1 MKSAGPWNLRGLR
14 PQAREA
20 AREAAR
26 QSGMSVGEWLNSV
39 IETNGDDELPRE
51 YERQPPRDAYRPR
64 QDRVDRD
71 AAPVKYQGIPYR
83 DEPRYERV
91 TPRRDDHA
99 SQGGQSDRKLQADDE
114 EARRGAAREE
124 ALREAAREEALR
136 EAAREQAIREAAREE
151 ALREATRE
159 QAFQETAREQ
169 ALREAAREEA
179 LREAAREETR
189 RKAVRE
195 GTLVDAAREEARRE
209 VARTRQG
216 LGEAHARLDALTQQI
231 DRLAH
236 AQVTRRR
243 AAFVPPSEAVEEREP
258 RLTGAPPQ
266 RRRIKSEPTLSIE
279 DAVAEISARQRALD
293 SAPAAPISAALPGPA
308 LDLETAAPAAA
319 AESVLFGPPAAAE
332 SVVPAPAAARDPV
345 LDTESFPPAPAASP
359 APTVDFSSLEGQL
372 RQITARIEAL
382 QPTADL
388 ERAMVAIRTDLAEI
402 ARQLN
407 EALPR
412 RAVESLE
419 IEVKALAERIDHSRQ
434 SGVDP
439 NALAGLERGLAEV
452 HEALRT
458 LTPAESLVG
467 FDEAINAL
475 SQKVDMILA
484 KDDPS
489 ALQQLEAALGGLRGV
504 VSHVASNDTLT
515 KVAEEVR
522 ALAAQVD
529 GIANN
534 AATGHAVTALEQRI
548 DTLAAALTADGV
560 ANNAATGHAVSALEQ
575 RIDTL
580 TAALTASSEAGHAV
594 PRDLEKLLSGLIEK
608 LEWVQLTHT
617 DHAAL
622 AHLEDRIAT
631 LVSRFDAS
639 DARLGHLE
647 AIERGLADLLVHI
660 EQMRGINGSATEG
673 AILTPPAARA
683 IERDVEEIKQSERRT
698 QESLE
703 AVHDTVEHVVERLAT
718 IEGDLRGD
726 RVTRA
731 TPEPEPAPAP
741 EPDPE
746 PPLQVALHEV
756 ALTDSTAP
764 ATAPELEPTEVPV
777 RRNAATRAPID
788 PTLPPDHPL
797 EPGFT
802 AGRAGSGPSAAD
814 RIAASEAAIGSAKP
828 PVIADSGRPNF
839 IAAARRAAQA
849 AAWEASGKPAKDE
862 AIAVMGAPPN
872 RLSQRLRKLIVAGA
886 ALLIVVGCWRIAAK
900 FFDDGGSGSAPQ
912 EQSAPVPSPAVP
924 PQAATP
930 PKLPPTE
937 ELPRPPSD
945 PELAAPP
952 SKTPTTKTT
961 KPGRQ
966 SMVPEENDG
975 TEEAALGPPTPSTAA
990 PPGATAMPLWV
1001 SPDITGALPQPE
1013 AAPGMTAAAGRADG
1027 IVSDKL
1033 PATIG
1038 DPALR
1043 KAATAGDPAAAYEV
1057 ATRFAEGRG
1066 VPQNNAAAAHWLER
1080 AAKAGLAPA
1089 QFRLGGLY
1097 EKGIGVKKDLAVA
1110 RDLYLAAAEKGNGKA
1125 MHNLAV
1131 IYAEGVA
1138 GPPDYDKAAAWF
1150 HKGADHGIRDSQY
1163 NLGILYAR
1171 GIGVEHNDAE
1181 SYKWFAIAA
1190 AQGDKDAAKKCD
1202 EVASRLDPQSLAA
1215 ARLAVKNWTPQ
1226 PQPDEAINIK
1236 PAAAWGPSASV
1247 SRAAKQD

>member
-1 MKSAGPWNLRGLR
+1 
-14 PQAREA
+14 
-20 AREAAR
+20 
-26 QSGMSVGEWLNSV
+26 MSVGEWLNSV

-51 YERQPPRDAYRPR
+51 YGRQPPREAYRPR

-71 AAPVKYQGIPYR
+71 AAPVRYQGIPYRDEPR

-99 SQGGQSDRKLQADDE
+99 SQGAQSDRKLQADDE
-114 EARRGAAREE
+114 EARRGAAREQALREAAREHAIRETAREE

-136 EAAREQAIREAAREE
+136 EAARE
-151 ALREATRE
+151 
-159 QAFQETAREQ
+159 
-169 ALREAAREEA
+169 
-179 LREAAREETR
+179 ETR
-189 RKAVRE
+189 RNAVRD
-195 GTLVDAAREEARRE
+195 GTLVDAAREQARRE

-293 SAPAAPISAALPGPA
+293 SAPATPISAALPGPA
-308 LDLETAAPAAA
+308 LDRETAAPAAV
-319 AESVLFGPPAAAE
+319 AESAMPGPAAAAE
-332 SVVPAPAAARDPV
+332 FVVPAPAAARAPV
-345 LDTESFPPAPAASP
+345 LDTESVLPAPAASP

-452 HEALRT
+452 HEALLT

-534 AATGHAVTALEQRI
+534 AATGHAV
-548 DTLAAALTADGV
+548 
-560 ANNAATGHAVSALEQ
+560 SALEQ

-631 LVSRFDAS
+631 LVARFDAS

-660 EQMRGINGSATEG
+660 EQMRGFNGGAAEG

-726 RVTRA
+726 AVARA
-731 TPEPEPAPAP
+731 MPKPEPVPEPESESEPAP
-741 EPDPE
+741 
-746 PPLQVALHEV
+746 PLEVSAHEV
-756 ALTDSTAP
+756 ALTDSAAP
-764 ATAPELEPTEVPV
+764 PTPPEPELTEAAVRPNATA
-777 RRNAATRAPID
+777 RAPID

-802 AGRAGSGPSAAD
+802 AGRARSGPSAAD

-862 AIAVMGAPPN
+862 AAAVTGAPPN

-924 PQAATP
+924 PQADIP
-930 PKLPPTE
+930 PKLPPAK

-945 PELAAPP
+945 PELATPP
-952 SKTPTTKTT
+952 SKTPTTKAT

-966 SMVPEENDG
+966 SMVREENDG

-990 PPGATAMPLWV
+990 PSGATAMPLWA

-1043 KAATAGDPAAAYEV
+1043 KAAMAGDPAAAYEV

-1131 IYAEGVA
+1131 LYAEGVA

-1190 AQGDKDAAKKCD
+1190 AQGDKDAAKKRD
-1202 EVASRLDPQSLAA
+1202 EVAAHLDPQSLAA
-1215 ARLAVKNWTPQ
+1215 AQLAVKTWTPQ

-1247 SRAAKQD
+1247 SRAAKQN